1 MMRKI
6 RRPKVRIIDLPNEWF
21 ARSEDVLDTSISGS
35 YVYVE
40 DRSNDNAGYKAGLI
54 VGVVGRSNSTDSLKN
69 WITAMLILSSR
80 LSISWLIP
88 LRVRTRITLHTKT
101 TKFPSTELALPEIQH
116 KHTIQIRKT
125 SKKKITWNKRDDQH
139 YCAN

>member
-1 MMRKI
+1 M
-6 RRPKVRIIDLPNEWF
+6 RIIDLPSEWF

-40 DRSNDNAGYKAGLI
+40 DRSNDSAGYKAGLI

-69 WITAMLILSSR
+69 WIIAILILFSR

-101 TKFPSTELALPEIQH
+101 TEFPSMVLALPEIQH
-116 KHTIQIRKT
+116 KQTIQIRKT
-125 SKKKITWNKRDDQH
+125 SKKKITWNKRDDKH
-139 YCAN
+139 YCTN